1 MIETESSNM
10 ATSKSKHEPSRKN
23 VNECINTVVNSLYG
37 TDFKLTQEQR
47 KCIESFVCGQDTIA
61 ILPTGYGKSLIYQ
74 MTPNVISELSKKG
87 LRNFPDQPILIVIC
101 PLNYLMKE
109 QVERCKAFNP
119 AFSLNADITDT
130 DFEKVKKGEFNFL
143 FSSPEVLLEDKWR
156 QLFLSDVYQKNVIG
170 VVVDECHTVVK
181 W

>member
-1 MIETESSNM
+1 
-10 ATSKSKHEPSRKN
+10 
-23 VNECINTVVNSLYG
+23 
-37 TDFKLTQEQR
+37 
-47 KCIESFVCGQDTIA
+47 
-61 ILPTGYGKSLIYQ
+61 
-74 MTPNVISELSKKG
+74 
-87 LRNFPDQPILIVIC
+87 
-101 PLNYLMKE
+101 MKE

-143 FSSPEVLLEDKWR
+143 FSSPEVLLEDKCIP
-156 QLFLSDVYQKNVIG
+156 KNVIG